1 MAPHLGVR
9 VTESGSRSFIVV
21 RRRPGK
27 LNPDTHVIGKFP
39 AVELKDARA
48 AVPAILEMLSEG
60 KIPREVEAERRRVA
74 DTFGAAVADAIAERR
89 KKATGE
95 PMPPWVLHDLRRTVR
110 TRLVSDLGIEA
121 YIAERVIGHALPGL
135 HALYDQGSHRDQ
147 KRDALDR
154 WADALAVIV
163 GAAPPPEGAAVVPP
177 AEVERARRRRRA

>member
-1 MAPHLGVR
+1 MVLTPRALDALKPAPAGKRYVVWDAMAPHLGVR

-21 RRRPGK
+21 RRRPGQ

-48 AVPAILEMLSEG
+48 AVPAILEMLREG

-95 PMPPWVLHDLRRTVR
+95 PMPPW
-110 TRLVSDLGIEA
+110 
-121 YIAERVIGHALPGL
+121 
-135 HALYDQGSHRDQ
+135 
-147 KRDALDR
+147 
-154 WADALAVIV
+154 
-163 GAAPPPEGAAVVPP
+163 GAARPSPHGAHT
-177 AEVERARRRRRA
+177 ARFRSRHRSLHRRACDRPRLARAARPL